1 MVLPN
6 FVRAALAG
14 EPLIIFG
21 DGTQSRC
28 FCHVED
34 TVGAL
39 AQLIEHPQAVGEI
52 FNVGSEEEISI
63 SELARL
69 VQSMTR
75 SASPLQYVPYDQAY
89 EAGFEDMQRRVPDTG
104 KIKRLLSFHTTYD
117 TRQIVQ
123 SVIDYFSAAAKPR
136 RTTKKATATLEAL
149 LTSWRDEKSKAG
161 RSTLAQTRKARQV
174 RMIKKIISSGV
185 LE

>member
-1 MVLPN
+1 VLPN

-14 EPLIIFG
+14 EPLIVFG

-28 FCHVED
+28 FCHVND

-39 AQLIEHPQAVGEI
+39 VQLIQHPQAVGEI

-63 SELARL
+63 AELAQL
-69 VQSMTR
+69 VKSMTR
-75 SASPLQYVPYDQAY
+75 SNSPIRYIPYDEAY
-89 EAGFEDMQRRVPDTG
+89 EAGFEDMQRRVPDTS
-104 KIKRLLSFHTTYD
+104 KIKNLLNFCTTYD

-123 SVIDYFSAAAKPR
+123 SVIEYFTTAAEPR
-136 RTTKKATATLEAL
+136 RASKKATALLEAFL
-149 LTSWRDEKSKAG
+149 ASWRDENSKADRTG
-161 RSTLAQTRKARQV
+161 LGQRRTARQV
-174 RMIKKIISSGV
+174 QMIKKIISSGV